1 MTGKLLTW
9 PVMGTY
15 FSSLQLREELGRGAF
30 GVVQKGKFQGRVIA
44 AKRIHKLLLDSARLS
59 EEQFEKIQADFEREC
74 ELLQKAKHV
83 NIVEFIGVSRYE
95 GQSVLIMELMEQS
108 LEKFLNTNKGRVTVT
123 KQMNICIQIASGLLF
138 LHQFDPQILH
148 RDLRPANIL
157 VNIDCSVVKISDLGQ
172 AKFRPTDVKYLT
184 TQAPGCIVYMP
195 PESLVDQKAKCT
207 LKGDV
212 FSFGVVMLE
221 VGTQDPP
228 TSGFNKIGAFPEIE
242 RRAKDLS
249 KLPDDHQLK
258 PLILQCLRDNP
269 EERPDIEMVKVKLL
283 SLLMKYGLKAE
294 PLKKVSII
302 IMVNY
307 SNLKVK

>member
-1 MTGKLLTW
+1 MGNAKLRLNT
-9 PVMGTY
+9 
-15 FSSLQLREELGRGAF
+15 ELGRGAF
-30 GVVQKGKFQGRVIA
+30 GVVHKGTFQGRVIA
-44 AKRIHKLLLDSARLS
+44 AKRIHKQLLDYARLS
-59 EEQFEKIQADFEREC
+59 EVQFDKIQTDFEREC
-74 ELLQKAKHV
+74 KLLQVAKHA
-83 NIVEFIGVSRYE
+83 NIVEFIDVCSYE

-123 KQMNICIQIASGLLF
+123 KQMNICVQIASGLLF

-148 RDLRPANIL
+148 RDLQPANIL

-184 TQAPGCIVYMP
+184 TQAPGHIVYMP
-195 PESLVDQKAKCT
+195 PESLVDQNAKFT
-207 LKGDV
+207 SKGDV

-228 TSGFNKIGAFPEIE
+228 TSGFINIGGTPEIE

-249 KLPDDHQLK
+249 KLPDDHQLE

-269 EERPDIEMVKVKLL
+269 EERPDFETVKMK
-283 SLLMKYGLKAE
+283 LLMKCSLTAE
-294 PLKKVSII
+294 PMDKVNII
-302 IMVNY
+302 LVWLITP
-307 SNLKVK
+307 K

>member
-123 KQMNICIQIASGLLF
+123 KQMSICVQIASGLLF

-157 VNIDCSVVKISDLGQ
+157 VNIDCRVVKISDLGQ

-184 TQAPGCIVYMP
+184 TQAPGCIPYMP
-195 PESLVDQKAKCT
+195 PESLVEQKAKFT
-207 LKGDV
+207 SKGDV

-228 TSGFNKIGAFPEIE
+228 TSGFKKIGAFPEIE

-258 PLILQCLRDNP
+258 SLILQCLRDNP

-283 SLLMKYGLKAE
+283 SLLIKYGLTAE
-294 PLKKVSII
+294 PLKKVNII
-302 IMVNY
+302 IIVW
-307 SNLKVK
+307 LITPI

>member
-1 MTGKLLTW
+1 
-9 PVMGTY
+9 MGTY

-30 GVVQKGKFQGRVIA
+30 GVVQKGTFQGRVIA

-74 ELLQKAKHV
+74 ELLQKAKHI

-95 GQSVLIMELMEQS
+95 GQSVLIMEFMEQS

-123 KQMNICIQIASGLLF
+123 KQMNICVQIASGLLF

-195 PESLVDQKAKCT
+195 LESLVDQKAKFT
-207 LKGDV
+207 SKGDV

-228 TSGFNKIGAFPEIE
+228 TSGFINIGGTPEIE
-242 RRAKDLS
+242 RRTDDLS

-269 EERPDIEMVKVKLL
+269 EERPDIETVKITISKMVLRTQIGFNQAIPLHKQV
-283 SLLMKYGLKAE
+283 SLLR
-294 PLKKVSII
+294 PCVSTNSFVLSVCI
-302 IMVNY
+302 V
-307 SNLKVK
+307 